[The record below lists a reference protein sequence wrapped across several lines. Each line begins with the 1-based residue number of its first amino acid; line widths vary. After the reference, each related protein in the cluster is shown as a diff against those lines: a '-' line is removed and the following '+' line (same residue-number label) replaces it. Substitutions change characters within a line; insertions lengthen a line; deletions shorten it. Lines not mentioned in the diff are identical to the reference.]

1 MSRLVVVDASA
12 AAAWVLEDERTPE
25 SDRLLEWVTNR
36 TLTLVIP
43 AMWSYEVLNILRAA
57 VLRGRLEE
65 RDARATLEP
74 LTAIPKEIVSVE
86 AQGEAAILGTAMTL
100 QLSAYDAAYVNLAE
114 SRGMDL
120 ISADAHILR
129 LRPRFPWIWA
139 VQDFVKS
146 VQHH

>member
-1 MSRLVVVDASA
+1 MSRQVVVDASA
-12 AAAWVLEDERTPE
+12 AAAWVLEDVRTPE
-25 SDRLLEWVTNR
+25 SDRLLAWVASR
-36 TLTLVIP
+36 TLTLVAP
-43 AMWSYEVLNILRAA
+43 AIWSYEILNLLRTA

-65 RDARATLEP
+65 RDARGALD
-74 LTAIPKEIVSVE
+74 AIAIIPREIVSIE
-86 AQGEAAILGTAMTL
+86 SQGEAAVLGTAMGL

-120 ISADAHILR
+120 ISGDTHILR

-146 VQHH
+146 VQHP